1 MDSLNPVR
9 SLPFAAR
16 LLRRLALWLLALP
29 LASACFTYTEVGIE
43 SVAPGESVRVQVYEQ
58 AIDRLPAELERRT
71 QVEGTVV
78 DRESSR
84 LNLLPELGSPV
95 TAPVSLAVA
104 DIETIFRRELSQ
116 SRTWLVAGVGAAL
129 GVGLL
134 LAIEGEPAGTEGG
147 PITEFML
154 GWSLSL
160 GR

>member
-1 MDSLNPVR
+1 M
-9 SLPFAAR
+9 
-16 LLRRLALWLLALP
+16 WLLALP

>member
-29 LASACFTYTEVGIE
+29 LASACFTYTEVGVA
-43 SVAPGESVRVQVYEQ
+43 SVAPGATVRIRVFDE
-58 AIDRLPAELERRT
+58 AADRLPAELERRT
-71 QVEGTVV
+71 EVEGTVV
-78 DRESSR
+78 NIDGSR
-84 LNLLPELGSPV
+84 LSLLPELGSAV
-95 TAPVSLAVA
+95 TAPVSLAVS
-104 DIETIFRRELSQ
+104 DIQTVARRELSQ
-116 SRTWLVAGVGAAL
+116 SRTWLAVGVGAAL